1 MPRYISEMLKK
12 YNHQP
17 PKKHQRAPHK
27 WTTPTYGVK
36 RQYAK
41 TDPDLPIL
49 SEKLTNIIQQKT
61 GSILYYSR
69 AIETPA
75 LPALTDIARTQAK
88 PTQHTSDQVH
98 MLMDYMATYPASVIR
113 YYASD
118 MIMHVDSDAA
128 YLVAPGAKS
137 RIAGYYYLSDHPKKS
152 TFPQHNPPFH
162 VVCKFIKHVVAS
174 AAEAETAGL
183 FYNAQNIVFLRRIL
197 IALGHPQ
204 PPTPLQTDNSTTSD
218 FANRTMKLKRSK
230 SWDMRFHW
238 LRDADDKHDLDVFWK
253 KDLEI

>member
-1 MPRYISEMLKK
+1 
-12 YNHQP
+12 
-17 PKKHQRAPHK
+17 
-27 WTTPTYGVK
+27 
-36 RQYAK
+36 
-41 TDPDLPIL
+41 
-49 SEKLTNIIQQKT
+49 
-61 GSILYYSR
+61 
-69 AIETPA
+69 
-75 LPALTDIARTQAK
+75 
-88 PTQHTSDQVH
+88 
-98 MLMDYMATYPASVIR
+98 
-113 YYASD
+113 

-152 TFPQHNPPFH
+152 TFPQLNPPFH

-174 AAEAETAGL
+174 AAEAKTAGL
-183 FYNAQNIVFLRRIL
+183 FFNAHNIVSLRRIL

-238 LRDADDKHDLDVFWK
+238 LRDAENKKDLDVFWGK
-253 KDLEI
+253 GSGNLADYYSKHFPPSYHTDMRDSLFIPQNGTTVERSPALRPRTSLPTRTNSLSRTTSSRSPPLPLRTNNSLRTFMPRTSLVSRIIRNVLSSTTLRGCVLTHARTSL